1 MEDRFPVPRLIKTYY
16 GHGHERYIKSR
27 VNPSVN
33 TVQNQN
39 VESGNYIT
47 DDASLK
53 IFTDHLIK
61 LAVQTV

>member
-33 TVQNQN
+33 TVQN
-39 VESGNYIT
+39 
-47 DDASLK
+47 
-53 IFTDHLIK
+53 
-61 LAVQTV
+61 